1 MAAELRSRVADPTM
15 ETMPYQFGMEDA
27 IDTAT
32 LEPTSGWRAGLP
44 ALAGA
49 GVTVRELRASDASS
63 LYALLTTEE
72 VARFISPPPKTVQ
85 AFEQFI
91 MWSHIRRAQGHYV
104 CFGIVPDGEDAAV
117 GIIQIQLTADEP
129 PEWGFVMGSPFW
141 GTGLFVEA
149 ATAVL
154 DFAFRHMGLE
164 QLAARA
170 GVDNGRGNGALRKVG
185 AVRKEFIANGFVGNG
200 CVRAQYYWTV
210 TRADRSQR
218 KITWDLATH

>member
-1 MAAELRSRVADPTM
+1 M
-15 ETMPYQFGMEDA
+15 ETMPYAPGMDVSVNSR
-27 IDTAT
+27 T
-32 LEPTSGWRAGLP
+32 LTPTNGWRAGLP
-44 ALAGA
+44 ALTGA

-72 VARFISPPPKTVQ
+72 VSRFISPPPSTVK

-104 CFGIVPDGEDAAV
+104 CFGIVPDGDYAAV

-141 GTGLFVEA
+141 GTGIFVEA
-149 ATAVL
+149 AAAVM

-170 GVDNGRGNGALRKVG
+170 SVDNGRGNGALRKIG
-185 AVRKEFIANGFVGNG
+185 AVRHEFIASGFAGNRR
-200 CVRAQYYWTV
+200 VRGQYCWTV
-210 TRADRSQR
+210 TPADRPRR